1 MESYA
6 VIRGVPQKVVITI
19 FTDANGNHYY
29 NHILPSEEYYDG
41 NKKGLPVYPAQAST
55 KGDGIPAVR
64 QSSSTHIIP
73 HEQKEGTKNLDSAK
87 VPAMGEPIHGIK
99 GAETTVV
106 TDSGEEIRVRYRA
119 VPASRV
125 ITSHDAETMAP
136 NKAYPQKLRPRD
148 RQRVSMQ
155 EQVTAMANELRP
167 ADLGAGL
174 NLNQGAPIIRRDG
187 VVLNGNGRAMAIQK
201 ATAAGSEKAT
211 AYRKYIFE
219 HSKEFGLSRPN
230 LTRLRRYMLVREV
243 VDDID
248 ADTMQDIIGSTA
260 GGSRMGASEQA
271 KADAKK
277 IKPRDL
283 DSYVDNEQ
291 GDLTTAASQNF
302 VANILYRIVGKNE
315 RNAYTDEHGNVNA
328 DGIQRVKRALF
339 SLAYNDDGLI
349 DKMAEST
356 EDNIRNV
363 SRGLMSA
370 APALLA
376 STLPS
381 RIGRRMSMTQERLS
395 LTRSNISTHSAA
407 RASRSRTTSTSRAC
421 SASIRTR
428 TRCVRCYASSTRTSA
443 VARKSA
449 SS

>member
-1 MESYA
+1 
-6 VIRGVPQKVVITI
+6 
-19 FTDANGNHYY
+19 
-29 NHILPSEEYYDG
+29 
-41 NKKGLPVYPAQAST
+41 
-55 KGDGIPAVR
+55 
-64 QSSSTHIIP
+64 
-73 HEQKEGTKNLDSAK
+73 
-87 VPAMGEPIHGIK
+87 MGEPTHGIK

-106 TDSGEEIRVRYRA
+106 TDNGEEIRVRYRA
-119 VPASRV
+119 VLASRV

-136 NKAYPQKLRPRD
+136 NKAYPQKLQPRD

-155 EQVTAMANELRP
+155 EQVTTMANELCP
-167 ADLGAGL
+167 ADLGAGR
-174 NLNQGAPIIRRDG
+174 NLNQGAPIIRKDG

-201 ATAAGSEKAT
+201 ATAAGGEKAT
-211 AYRKYIFE
+211 AYRKYIFEPSARAAWRQGETAYHKYIFE
-219 HSKEFGLSRPN
+219 HSKEFGLSRSS
-230 LTRLRRYMLVREV
+230 LAQLRKYMLVREV

-260 GGSRMGASEQA
+260 GSSRMGASEQA

-356 EDNIRNV
+356 EDNIRNA
-363 SRGLMSA
+363 SRALMSA

-407 RASRSRTTSTSRAC
+407 RASRSRATSTSRAC